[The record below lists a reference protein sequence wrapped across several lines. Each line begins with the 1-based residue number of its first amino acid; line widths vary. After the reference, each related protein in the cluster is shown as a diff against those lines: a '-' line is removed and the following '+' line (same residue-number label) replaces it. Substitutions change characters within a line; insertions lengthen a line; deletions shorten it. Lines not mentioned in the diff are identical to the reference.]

1 MGLYRREGSPH
12 WWYSFSHNGKR
23 VYESTGVTDHK
34 AAKQIYVIKRNKHI
48 LRKER
53 DELAPLK
60 IGELLDIYLRDYAR
74 DKTTVHKDEAACKR
88 LVAFFGDRQASEI
101 TPQLIEQF
109 KNHRRQKMIGETR
122 PISGATVNRDLACL
136 KTAFSKGLQWGLVSS
151 NPVKM
156 VKLYSEKDRAR
167 TRYLSPD
174 EKSKLLAICS
184 PELRRI
190 VLVALKT
197 GMRKS
202 EILTLRWLD
211 VDFGANQI
219 KIRKSKSGRM
229 RFIPLHPDVLEV
241 LKDLP
246 KGDDLIF
253 TSSNGNAVTLYGW
266 VRTQFDAA
274 LENTGIRNFKFHDL
288 RHTFASEMIMRG
300 ADLKTVSELLGHAT
314 TAMTERYS
322 HLSPSHKNLA
332 VNLLAQAKA
341 PLATP
346 KVLQE
351 VGKGA

>member
-1 MGLYRREGSPH
+1 MGLYRRKGSPH
-12 WWYSFSHNGKR
+12 WWYSFRHDGKR
-23 VYESTGVTDHK
+23 IYASTGVTDHK
-34 AAKQIYVIKRNKHI
+34 AAKQIYVIRRNKHI

-60 IGELLDIYLRDYAR
+60 IGELLETYLRDYAR
-74 DKTTVHKDEAACKR
+74 DKTTVHKDKAACKR
-88 LVAFFGDRQASEI
+88 LSDFFGDRQAAEI

-109 KNHRRQKMIGETR
+109 KNYRRQKTISGR
-122 PISGATVNRDLACL
+122 PVTGATVNRDLACL
-136 KTAFSKGLQWGLVSS
+136 KTAFSKAVQWGLVSS

-167 TRYLSPD
+167 TRYLSPE
-174 EKSKLLAICS
+174 EKARLLAVCS

-190 VLVALKT
+190 VLAALKT

-202 EILTLRWLD
+202 ELLTLRWLD

-219 KIRKSKSGRM
+219 KIRKSKSGRI
-229 RFIPLHPDVLEV
+229 RFIPLHPDVLEI

-246 KGDDLIF
+246 KSGDYIF
-253 TSSNGNAVTLYGW
+253 TGSRGDALTLYGW
-266 VRTQFDAA
+266 VRTQFEAA
-274 LENTGIRNFKFHDL
+274 LDKTGIRNFKFHDL

-322 HLSPSHKNLA
+322 HLSPAHKNLA
-332 VNLLAQAKA
+332 INLLSQEGKA
-341 PLATP
+341 PLAMP

-351 VGKGA
+351 LGKGG